1 MEEEKKKGE
10 EEGSHTSVP
19 LFLLLLLLLP
29 SRSSSQIHTHTVSMA
44 GVWMEEEIGFPLDLE
59 TLPAT
64 VFFLN
69 PTCRRT

>member
-1 MEEEKKKGE
+1 MEEEKEKRGK
-10 EEGSHTSVP
+10 EGSHTSVP
-19 LFLLLLLLLP
+19 LFLLPP
-29 SRSSSQIHTHTVSMA
+29 SRSSSQMHTHTVSMA

-69 PTCRRT
+69 PPCRRT